1 MSMGNFAIFSEHQ
14 RGALMKE
21 RIKELCRGKGIS
33 VNKLEEELGFAKGY
47 ISKLGKTNPS
57 SQKLKQIADYFG
69 VSLEYLTTGSQPD
82 SEIPYY
88 INDDARE
95 MAQFLYENPDYK
107 VLFDASRKVSKK
119 DLDTVKAIIDKFKD
133 PNLD

>member
-1 MSMGNFAIFSEHQ
+1 
-14 RGALMKE
+14 MKE

-82 SEIPYY
+82 SEIPHY